1 MFPWNLFP
9 INKDMKNMMKQVKP
23 EEIEKHIEEMMSK
36 MFPPNMQDMINPKE
50 FASAVNP
57 VPHDAR
63 KQSIVP
69 LEEAVFETHDFV
81 FVRIPI
87 RNQEWLHNMKLSHT
101 SNQMIVEHIPEDDDK
116 HTITL
121 PALVRKKGA
130 TAHHKDGILEIR
142 IPKSVNMQFSEI
154 DITDV
159 L

>member
-23 EEIEKHIEEMMSK
+23 EEIEKHVEEMMSK
-36 MFPPNMQDMINPKE
+36 MFPPHMQGMINPKE
-50 FASAVNP
+50 FASGINP
-57 VPHDAR
+57 VA
-63 KQSIVP
+63 KQSILP
-69 LEEAVFETHDFV
+69 LEAVVFETHDFV

-87 RNQEWLHNMKLSHT
+87 RNQEWLHKMKLYHT
-101 SNQMIVEHIPEDDDK
+101 SNQMIFEHIPEDHDK

-130 TAHHKDGILEIR
+130 TAHHKDGMLEVR
-142 IPKSVNMQFSEI
+142 MPKSVDMRFSEI